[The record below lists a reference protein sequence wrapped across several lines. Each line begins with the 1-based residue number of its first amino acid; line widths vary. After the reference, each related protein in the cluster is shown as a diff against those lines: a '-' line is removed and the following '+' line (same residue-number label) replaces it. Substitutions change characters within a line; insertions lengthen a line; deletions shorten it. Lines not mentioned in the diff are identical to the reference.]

1 MLSIRPFPTVAS
13 LGAAAPCP
21 QGREGA
27 APRSQV
33 YCSRLEEVNGG
44 VAAAHSS
51 AAALLAGKG
60 ESVQET
66 VKEMRLLS

>member
-1 MLSIRPFPTVAS
+1 MAYPFSHSRKRRCSTAI
-13 LGAAAPCP
+13 P

-33 YCSRLEEVNGG
+33 YCSRLQEVNGG
-44 VAAAHSS
+44 VAAAHSG
-51 AAALLAGKG
+51 AAASLAGKG

-66 VKEMRLLS
+66 VKEIRLLS